1 MNTRPSLDSPTQGAG
16 DGNID
21 EISGTGP
28 GTLRGATACTGAPA

>member
-1 MNTRPSLDSPTQGAG
+1 MNTRPSLDSPMQGAG